1 METQF
6 MVKKKTEV
14 PPELLSKEFLKQFK
28 THCQRR
34 SGRIFTCQQ
43 IYAGHYYQ

>member
-14 PPELLSKEFLKQFK
+14 PPELLSKEFLVLNPNNRVF
-28 THCQRR
+28 
-34 SGRIFTCQQ
+34 F
-43 IYAGHYYQ
+43 